1 MEFAGA
7 AVKADYGKD
16 STKKSNIKNVR
27 KYFDMVE
34 KQEET
39 LDEQTWNDLDMDNVY
54 KKVDRTYSSVGEAVL
69 YKMLRNPTK
78 DEKVLKE
85 RDRVISYF
93 DENARL
99 RNKLSIMFYKLGRD
113 RKNTFLDMIQDE
125 LVVNKAK
132 YFVYSFLGKIMPII
146 LILMAIFLGP
156 QYIMGLLVLACI
168 NMLINNKE
176 KDIVKSHGLLYL
188 RDIINAANDVSS
200 VRDEKI
206 DFYLEK
212 VRKSRKEIKS
222 IDLAT
227 KSIQLANMWGGLLE
241 FISVLFL
248 LEESAYYKISDL
260 LKNRKETFLN
270 LYEDLG
276 EIEALISIA
285 SYKKSIE
292 NRYTKPTFKKDSKLY
307 IVDGRHPLL
316 IDGVPNSVKMKK
328 KGIVL
333 TGTNMSGKSTF
344 LRMIGINM
352 IFAQTFYFAVA
363 KKYEAPFFRIVTS
376 INPNDN
382 LSEGKSY
389 YMSEAEALLRIIN
402 ALNDEIPVFCA
413 IDEIF
418 RGTNPVERIA
428 ASAEILTYINERNAI
443 SIVTTHDREL
453 VDILKDNYEFHYF
466 SESVSKKNGL
476 NFDYKLK
483 DGVSKT
489 KNAIKL
495 LDFIG
500 YPKEIIKKSF
510 ERAEKVDGFI

>member
-270 LYEDLG
+270 LYRMEPHLILEDQG
-276 EIEALISIA
+276 
-285 SYKKSIE
+285 
-292 NRYTKPTFKKDSKLY
+292 
-307 IVDGRHPLL
+307 
-316 IDGVPNSVKMKK
+316 
-328 KGIVL
+328 
-333 TGTNMSGKSTF
+333 
-344 LRMIGINM
+344 
-352 IFAQTFYFAVA
+352 
-363 KKYEAPFFRIVTS
+363 S
-376 INPNDN
+376 IN
-382 LSEGKSY
+382 
-389 YMSEAEALLRIIN
+389 
-402 ALNDEIPVFCA
+402 VF
-413 IDEIF
+413 I
-418 RGTNPVERIA
+418 RSHLKKV
-428 ASAEILTYINERNAI
+428 ILIWLQEP
-443 SIVTTHDREL
+443 L
-453 VDILKDNYEFHYF
+453 
-466 SESVSKKNGL
+466 
-476 NFDYKLK
+476 
-483 DGVSKT
+483 
-489 KNAIKL
+489 
-495 LDFIG
+495 
-500 YPKEIIKKSF
+500 P
-510 ERAEKVDGFI
+510 

>member
-188 RDIINAANDVSS
+188 
-200 VRDEKI
+200 
-206 DFYLEK
+206 
-212 VRKSRKEIKS
+212 IKS

-389 YMSEAEALLRIIN
+389 YMAEAEALLRIIN

>member
-1 MEFAGA
+1 MEFASA
-7 AVKADYGKD
+7 AVKADYGKET
-16 STKKSNIKNVR
+16 TKKSNIKNVR

-34 KQEET
+34 KNDET

-54 KKVDRTYSSVGEAVL
+54 KKVDRAYSSVGEAVL
-69 YKMLRNPTK
+69 YKMLRNPTT
-78 DEKVLKE
+78 DEKTLKE
-85 RDRVISYF
+85 RNRVISYF
-93 DENARL
+93 DENSKL
-99 RNKLSIMFYKLGRD
+99 RNKLSVMFYKLGRD

-125 LVVNKAK
+125 LIVNKPK
-132 YFVYSFLGKIMPII
+132 YFIYTFLGKIMPII
-146 LILMAIFLGP
+146 LIIMAIFMGP

-176 KDIVKSHGLLYL
+176 KDTVKSHGLLYL
-188 RDIINAANDVSS
+188 RDIINAANDISG

-212 VRKSRKEIKS
+212 VRKSRKDIKS

-260 LKNRKETFLN
+260 LSTRKETFLN

-292 NRYTKPTFKKDSKLY
+292 GKYVKPSFKEDTKLH

-316 IDGVPNSVKMKK
+316 IDGVPNSVNMKK

-389 YMSEAEALLRIIN
+389 YMAEAEALLRIIN
-402 ALNDEIPVFCA
+402 ALNDKIPVFCA

-453 VDILKDNYEFHYF
+453 VDILKDHYEFHYF
-466 SESVSKKNGL
+466 SESVSKKSGL

-500 YPKEIIKKSF
+500 YPKDIIKKSF
-510 ERAEKVDGFI
+510 DRAEKIDGFI

>member
-241 FISVLFL
+241 FIS
-248 LEESAYYKISDL
+248 
-260 LKNRKETFLN
+260 
-270 LYEDLG
+270 
-276 EIEALISIA
+276 
-285 SYKKSIE
+285 
-292 NRYTKPTFKKDSKLY
+292 
-307 IVDGRHPLL
+307 
-316 IDGVPNSVKMKK
+316 
-328 KGIVL
+328 
-333 TGTNMSGKSTF
+333 
-344 LRMIGINM
+344 
-352 IFAQTFYFAVA
+352 
-363 KKYEAPFFRIVTS
+363 
-376 INPNDN
+376 
-382 LSEGKSY
+382 
-389 YMSEAEALLRIIN
+389 
-402 ALNDEIPVFCA
+402 
-413 IDEIF
+413 
-418 RGTNPVERIA
+418 
-428 ASAEILTYINERNAI
+428 
-443 SIVTTHDREL
+443 
-453 VDILKDNYEFHYF
+453 
-466 SESVSKKNGL
+466 
-476 NFDYKLK
+476 
-483 DGVSKT
+483 
-489 KNAIKL
+489 
-495 LDFIG
+495 
-500 YPKEIIKKSF
+500 
-510 ERAEKVDGFI
+510 